1 MRTITMSIDPR
12 WAEWESC
19 VMHRDDDGYVPEK
32 HRIPAGQLAELC
44 AGGGDV
50 ATMRT
55 LWAGQ
60 RSRRLLLLDT
70 VRKSLNDPDDM
81 GPLPPAAAAW
91 SALVDAGDDALLL
104 HPQVGSWAAYTLRR
118 KRGKATSDLPLWLDA
133 GVLHSIALVAN
144 ARAGRS
150 WQTSVPLRNGRVM
163 LPTLGMAFFDDRDG
177 ASTAQALCTA
187 GRIHFRHAGQTIVV
201 PPDPTQEVEG
211 WWPLRRLRVGG
222 DLTLSVYLDDI
233 DPSRELADPVAP
245 DRLGDDSVARWTKL
259 LDGAWTILCEDHA
272 ATARALAEGVVSLV
286 PLPVDELGTTRS
298 ASTGEAFGSVMVSP
312 PADEV
317 DLAVSLV
324 HEFQHIKLGGL
335 LHLMP
340 LTDDDG
346 EAIRHAPWRDDPRP
360 LSGLVQGVY
369 AFYGIADFWRTRRLV
384 SQGAHR
390 RIADF
395 EFAYAGGQVRE
406 ALTALTASDGL
417 TDAGRTL
424 VDGLA
429 ARVRFWDAEP
439 LDPVAA
445 SSADVVCRSHRAEWR
460 LRYVRPDGRQV
471 RSLAAAWAAGEP
483 AGLGSPRH
491 TIAPPAKSARWSL
504 GWEKLARAHLVGR
517 VDRMDAAVAD
527 VAVMSGDDKL
537 AGESYRRDIAAHP
550 GDAHAWAGLSIITD
564 EEPLRSRPE
573 WVRALFVAL
582 RAHGENVEP
591 LAISQ
596 WLAHV
601 LPSPT

>member
-1 MRTITMSIDPR
+1 
-12 WAEWESC
+12 
-19 VMHRDDDGYVPEK
+19 MHRDNDGYVPDK

-70 VRKSLNDPDDM
+70 VRKTLNGDDL
-81 GPLPPAAAAW
+81 GPLPPAASAW
-91 SALVDAGDDALLL
+91 SVLADTEDDSLLL

-118 KRGKATSDLPLWLDA
+118 KRGKATSDVPFWLDA
-133 GVLHSIALVAN
+133 GVLHTLALVTN
-144 ARAGRS
+144 ARAGRD

-163 LPTLGMAFFDDRDG
+163 LPTLGMAHFDEEKD
-177 ASTAQALCTA
+177 ASTAVATCVA
-187 GRIHFRHAGQTIVV
+187 GQIRLHHGDQTIVV
-201 PPDPTQEVEG
+201 PTGPDAAAEG

-222 DLTLSVYLDDI
+222 DLALSVYLDDI

-245 DRLGDDSVARWTKL
+245 DRLGDDDVARWARL
-259 LDGAWTILCEDHA
+259 LDAAWTILCQDHP

-298 ASTGEAFGSVMVSP
+298 ASTGEAFGSVMISP
-312 PADEV
+312 PEDEV

-335 LHLMP
+335 LHLIA

-346 EAIRHAPWRDDPRP
+346 AAIHHAPWRDDPRP

-384 SQGAHR
+384 STGAHR

-406 ALTALTASDGL
+406 ALAALTASDGL
-417 TDAGRTL
+417 TTVGRSL
-424 VDGLA
+424 VDGLT
-429 ARVRFWDAEP
+429 ARVRRWDAE
-439 LDPVAA
+439 LVDPVAA
-445 SSADVVCRSHRAEWR
+445 SSAEVVCRSHRAEWR
-460 LRYVRPDGRQV
+460 LRYLRPDGGQV
-471 RSLAAAWAAGEP
+471 RSLAAAWPAGEP
-483 AGLGSPRH
+483 AGLGSVRDAI
-491 TIAPPAKSARWSL
+491 TPAATSTRWSL

-517 VDRMDAAVAD
+517 ADRLGAGAAD

-537 AGESYRRDIAAHP
+537 AGESYRRDIAAQP
-550 GDAHAWAGLSIITD
+550 ADPHAWAGLSITTD

-573 WVRALFVAL
+573 WVRALFDAL

-591 LAISQ
+591 LAVSR
-596 WLAHV
+596 WLGRV
-601 LPSPT
+601 VPSLT

>member
-1 MRTITMSIDPR
+1 
-12 WAEWESC
+12 
-19 VMHRDDDGYVPEK
+19 MHRDNAGHVPDK

-50 ATMRT
+50 ATLRT

-70 VRKSLNDPDDM
+70 VRKSLNEDDM

-91 SALVDAGDDALLL
+91 SVLAGAGDDSLLL

-118 KRGKATSDLPLWLDA
+118 KRGKATSDVPFWLDA
-133 GVLHSIALVAN
+133 GVLHTLALVTN
-144 ARAGRS
+144 ARAGRD

-163 LPTLGMAFFDDRDG
+163 LPTLGMAYFDDDQK
-177 ASTAQALCTA
+177 ASTAVATCTA
-187 GRIHFRHAGQTIVV
+187 GQIRLEHDGQTLVV
-201 PPDPTQEVEG
+201 PDDEADG

-222 DLTLSVYLDDI
+222 DLALSVYLDDI

-245 DRLGDDSVARWTKL
+245 DRLDEDDVARWVKL
-259 LDGAWTILCEDHA
+259 LDGAWTILCQDHP

-298 ASTGEAFGSVMVSP
+298 ASTGEAFGSVMISP
-312 PADEV
+312 PEDEV

-346 EAIRHAPWRDDPRP
+346 AAIHHAPWRDDPRP
-360 LSGLVQGVY
+360 LAGLVQGVY

-384 SQGAHR
+384 SAGMHR

-406 ALTALTASDGL
+406 ALVALTASAGL
-417 TDAGRTL
+417 TTAGRSL
-424 VDGLA
+424 VNGLA
-429 ARVRFWDAEP
+429 AKVRSWDAE
-439 LDPVAA
+439 LIDPVAA
-445 SSADVVCRSHRAEWR
+445 SSAEVVCRSHRAEWR
-460 LRYVRPDGRQV
+460 LRYLHPDDDQV
-471 RSLAAAWAAGEP
+471 RSLATAWPAGDP
-483 AGLGSPRH
+483 AGLGSLRDAI
-491 TIAPPAKSARWSL
+491 TPAATSARWSL

-517 VDRMDAAVAD
+517 ADRLGAAPAD

-537 AGESYRRDIAAHP
+537 AGDAYRRDVAAEP
-550 GDAHAWAGLSIITD
+550 GDPHAWAGLSITTG

-573 WVRALFVAL
+573 WVRALFDAL
-582 RAHGENVEP
+582 RAHGEDVEP
-591 LAISQ
+591 LAVSQ
-596 WLAHV
+596 WLARTV
-601 LPSPT
+601 PSLT